1 MPVTDLL
8 MEGVE
13 LMLLGMGS
21 VFVFLTMLVLAL
33 KVMSHLAQT
42 LEPKEAVVQS
52 SLQNEISPNLV
63 EEAELTAVISAAIAR
78 YRSQRN

>member
-52 SLQNEISPNLV
+52 SLQNEISIWLKR
-63 EEAELTAVISAAIAR
+63 LS
-78 YRSQRN
+78 